1 MLAAQYRPRFDSV
14 TDGELMPFGAGGN
27 LRFVWLGSA
36 GTQRGVRNAP
46 DCNGQR
52 ILSEYASVPRH
63 EYERLAG
70 YIEQARLKS
79 EQAGAD
85 LERQATEHG
94 CYPRLSASAAHFS
107 GAHY

>member
-1 MLAAQYRPRFDSV
+1 MQAVQYRPQFDSV
-14 TDGELMPFGAGGN
+14 TDGELMPVDRWREPP
-27 LRFVWLGSA
+27 LRLARECRDPERSADGS
-36 GTQRGVRNAP
+36 